1 MNIYYFNITYGCNS
15 NCIFCYSH
23 NTVHISQ
30 NHRAITFT
38 QFKSYMEEKK
48 VSSMDRIIINGGEP
62 LLHPELMTM
71 LHYLDEKDCEVL
83 IYTNGR
89 LLSKFNFSFL
99 DDKFRFVVPIH
110 GDSALHDRITQV
122 PGSFTETQSGI
133 DSLYQSN
140 CRCDLKI
147 ILNEYIIQFHEEFE
161 RLLGQL
167 SKLNFRGCYHL
178 TQMADTRLSR
188 ANGCMSIS
196 WNDSAPLVAEFVDW
210 SLDRGINVKV
220 FDTCIRKVQQLEQSL
235 LQVIASPIRVFFK
248 DQSQYRE
255 IYLSRAIDESC
266 QSCEYRAKCKS
277 AVDEYHALLFTPSG
291 VYDDLE

>member
-1 MNIYYFNITYGCNS
+1 
-15 NCIFCYSH
+15 
-23 NTVHISQ
+23 
-30 NHRAITFT
+30 
-38 QFKSYMEEKK
+38 
-48 VSSMDRIIINGGEP
+48 MDRIIINGGEP